1 MIMYHIFYMDR
12 GQAMVFDLN
21 AETTTFNVLQDMVSK
36 EVGHRISDL
45 TFLDESGTTPDG
57 NKSLAEISTLGTET
71 SPVYFFLKS
80 GNERENH
87 NGSDVTYIFQM
98 IDDAVDQAQYVL
110 KNQDPLKIYME
121 LPERAKKL

>member
-1 MIMYHIFYMDR
+1 MFCHLLKSKR
-12 GQAMVFDLN
+12 VTDL
-21 AETTTFNVLQDMVSK
+21 Q
-36 EVGHRISDL
+36 

-98 IDDAVDQAQYVL
+98 IDDAVDQVSCFQ
-110 KNQDPLKIYME
+110 NIY
-121 LPERAKKL
+121 KKAILYSRHNTF